1 MENSAQRRRQWP
13 GESRQHND
21 SLHDATHGAYL
32 PGAVSG
38 LRRVCRNRI
47 PGFSRRAAGRCRV
60 QAKVMC
66 APRAATVSR
75 TPLLP
80 PSSGSCRPQAGPLI
94 RSSPPLGGNA
104 DPHIEAGLVY
114 SSASRRWDSGDGL
127 FVFQGRS
134 TLGREQRVL
143 TIGRPHSGSGRTAD
157 RRWLA
162 ALPPADRRRLELP
175 SPPWMSRAGGDGA
188 SRIGNAVQAST
199 VRARGSSGSSG
210 WRSATP

>member
-1 MENSAQRRRQWP
+1 
-13 GESRQHND
+13 
-21 SLHDATHGAYL
+21 
-32 PGAVSG
+32 VSG
-38 LRRVCRNRI
+38 LRKQCRNRI
-47 PGFSRRAAGRCRV
+47 RSFSRRPAGRCRV
-60 QAKVMC
+60 QAKVMS

-75 TPLLP
+75 TLLLP
-80 PSSGSCRPQAGPLI
+80 AVLRVLPPTPQVLSIDGT
-94 RSSPPLGGNA
+94 PPLGGNA
-104 DPHIEAGLVY
+104 DPHIEPGLVY